1 MELIVLG
8 IRNSGA
14 YYRGNLI
21 VAGIAPEDFH
31 MLEQIPEGFPLTEED
46 YRLWLK
52 YTTFT
57 HELGHV
63 WFCHADTN
71 SYEDWL
77 NETGAEWSS
86 LLFLLHKGEQELFQK
101 FYSIR
106 EYEHKVNAE
115 AIKPKDRH
123 RPNAVHGS
131 GVVLFHMIYEKYG
144 KDTVVG
150 LLRILSEMGKQATDD
165 FLIHVE
171 NKLRKDIADFI
182 KDRLEIVL

>member
-1 MELIVLG
+1 M
-8 IRNSGA
+8 
-14 YYRGNLI
+14 
-21 VAGIAPEDFH
+21 P
-31 MLEQIPEGFPLTEED
+31 EQIPGGFPLTEED

-86 LLFLLHKGEQELFQK
+86 LLFLLHKGEQEVFQK

-106 EYEHKVNAE
+106 EYEHKVNGE
-115 AIKPKDRH
+115 EIKSKDRY
-123 RPNAVHGS
+123 RPNDVHGS

-144 KDTVVG
+144 KDTVVE
-150 LLRILSEMGKQATDD
+150 LLRILSEMEKQATDD
-165 FLIHVE
+165 FLIHIE